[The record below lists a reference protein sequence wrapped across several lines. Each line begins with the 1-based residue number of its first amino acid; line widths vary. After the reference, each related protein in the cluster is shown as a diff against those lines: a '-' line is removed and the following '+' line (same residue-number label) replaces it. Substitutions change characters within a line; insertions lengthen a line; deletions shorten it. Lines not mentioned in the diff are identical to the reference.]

1 MATGFVTFLQFARRF
16 WPLFVIVPLAF
27 VVLIQRTTIS
37 DKTAKLDA
45 KTAEAAN
52 LSKAN
57 AANVRII
64 EGFSKQRIDNDA
76 IAEAVATRLNK
87 NGVREVNTR
96 TVIERLKRDDPQVR
110 DWANVPVPDSV
121 RRTLAR
127 PN

>member
-1 MATGFVTFLQFARRF
+1 MTGLVTAWAFFKRF
-16 WPLFVIVPLAF
+16 WPLFVIVPLIFA
-27 VVLIQRTTIS
+27 VLMMRTTIS
-37 DKTAKLDA
+37 DTKARLAA
-45 KTAEAAN
+45 KTTEAAN

-57 AANVRII
+57 AANVKII
-64 EGFSKQRIDNDA
+64 EGFSQQRIDNDA
-76 IAEAVATRLNK
+76 IATAVAAKLNN

-127 PN
+127 PD